1 METQEI
7 EDGQA
12 AHAQISVLR
21 KTSPVKLK
29 HSPLKTSMTPRSPTV
44 KLTRLS
50 QQGMFPSQF
59 TMPDEIHAPSQPME
73 IGSEIVEI
81 DDTDEEDVDVKD
93 NENEMK
99 RHVSFDGILEHDES
113 INEENTSS
121 CAEEEDLDEKI
132 NEIEDRIFAFSQPE
146 QVENFDV
153 AEYSLKPKTLFNK
166 VRQREKKLISFV
178 LPDSSSDKEDVNF
191 SSGEDIVVG
200 NSCEEEDD
208 DEKLK
213 ENVTT
218 TQDDQDYHLEISDDN
233 EDMERE
239 CDQMIDEQVSARGES
254 NEHVLARG
262 EIDEHVSSGH
272 EGDVSPGD
280 EIILRSKSEAAII
293 KNYSKSVDSVT
304 NDIEKSPLQSNTTD
318 NVIESNVN
326 KENEND
332 VKTPEQIDSSE
343 LSDESES
350 KQQALVEEPG
360 LPSLIE
366 IAKSD
371 FENKQLP
378 PLFEVEL
385 QEEETLDTSSVK
397 ERRSAY
403 KISPVHKPVTR
414 RSSMPTEINEY
425 ELRRSS
431 RRLSSMAKLED
442 TEKTLSSKKSPGRK
456 KKVEIEKELPK
467 SPKIR
472 KDLFKEELIDNV
484 NLNKSPGRRNKK
496 NIQSN
501 KEISSSPS
509 RRKGLRNIE
518 DGEVVK
524 SPDRRKSLKN
534 VDEIETP
541 KSPSRR
547 KNLMNVEEIE
557 TTKSPGRRKSIKN
570 VEEIETIKSPGCRK
584 STKNIEEIETTKSPG
599 HRKSM
604 KNVGEVETPK
614 SPGRRKST
622 KTIEEIETS
631 KSPGRRIN
639 VKNVA
644 EIEIAKSPGRRK
656 NQKNIEEIEIPKSPG
671 HRKNVK
677 SLNVDTEQEELT
689 LPEEL
694 SVDRLKSPGRRKGNK
709 TIEDKKE
716 EEIEKSP
723 SKDTIINE
731 QKSESTVKKS
741 PGRKKKTDVSF
752 TTVKSPSR
760 KTVEVSV
767 VIDKLPTSLESQS
780 PTSKSTQRQ
789 TGDQVSHIYM
799 YVSVVIDKLPTS
811 LESQSTTTK
820 ATQRQTGDQVSH
832 IYMYL

>member
-29 HSPLKTSMTPRSPTV
+29 HSPLKTSMTQRSPTV
-44 KLTRLS
+44 KLTRIS

-81 DDTDEEDVDVKD
+81 DDTDEKDVDVKD

-99 RHVSFDGILEHDES
+99 RHVSFDGVLEHDES

-208 DEKLK
+208 AEKLK

-239 CDQMIDEQVSARGES
+239 CDQIIDEQVSARGES

-280 EIILRSKSEAAII
+280 EIILQSKSEAAII

-326 KENEND
+326 KKND

-397 ERRSAY
+397 ERSSAD

-442 TEKTLSSKKSPGRK
+442 TEQILSSKKSPGRK

-467 SPKIR
+467 SPEIR

-484 NLNKSPGRRNKK
+484 NLNKSPGRRSKK

-524 SPDRRKSLKN
+524 SPGCRKSLKN

-541 KSPSRR
+541 KSHSRR

-570 VEEIETIKSPGCRK
+570 VEEIETIKSPGRRK
-584 STKNIEEIETTKSPG
+584 STKNIEEIET
-599 HRKSM
+599 
-604 KNVGEVETPK
+604 PK
-614 SPGRRKST
+614 SSGRRKST
-622 KTIEEIETS
+622 KTIEEIDTS
-631 KSPGRRIN
+631 KSSGHRIN
-639 VKNVA
+639 IKNVA
-644 EIEIAKSPGRRK
+644 EIEIAKSPGRRRNK
-656 NQKNIEEIEIPKSPG
+656 KNIEEIEIPKSPG

-716 EEIEKSP
+716 EIEKSP
-723 SKDTIINE
+723 RKDTIINE

-767 VIDKLPTSLESQS
+767 V
-780 PTSKSTQRQ
+780 
-789 TGDQVSHIYM
+789 V
-799 YVSVVIDKLPTS
+799 DKLPTS

-820 ATQRQTGDQVSH
+820 ATQRQTGDQVCH
-832 IYMYL
+832 FYMYL

>member
-44 KLTRLS
+44 KLTLLS

-73 IGSEIVEI
+73 ICSETVEI
-81 DDTDEEDVDVKD
+81 DDTDEEDVDVKN

-99 RHVSFDGILEHDES
+99 RHVSYDGVLEHDES

-191 SSGEDIVVG
+191 FSGEDIVVG

-239 CDQMIDEQVSARGES
+239 CDQIIDEQVSARGES

-262 EIDEHVSSGH
+262 EIDEHMSSGH

-280 EIILRSKSEAAII
+280 EIIIQSKSEAAII

-326 KENEND
+326 KEND

-397 ERRSAY
+397 ERSSAY
-403 KISPVHKPVTR
+403 KISSVHKPVTR

-442 TEKTLSSKKSPGRK
+442 TEQILSSKKSPGRK

-484 NLNKSPGRRNKK
+484 NLNKSPGRQSKK

-518 DGEVVK
+518 NVEDGEVVK
-524 SPDRRKSLKN
+524 SPGRRKSLKN

-557 TTKSPGRRKSIKN
+557 TTTKSPGRRKSMKN
-570 VEEIETIKSPGCRK
+570 VEEIETIKSPGRRK
-584 STKNIEEIETTKSPG
+584 GTKNIEEI
-599 HRKSM
+599 
-604 KNVGEVETPK
+604 ETPK
-614 SPGRRKST
+614 SPGRRKGT
-622 KTIEEIETS
+622 KTIEEIDTS
-631 KSPGRRIN
+631 KSSGRRIN
-639 VKNVA
+639 IKNVA

-671 HRKNVK
+671 HRTNVK

-723 SKDTIINE
+723 RKDTIINE

-780 PTSKSTQRQ
+780 
-789 TGDQVSHIYM
+789 
-799 YVSVVIDKLPTS
+799 
-811 LESQSTTTK
+811 TTTK

-832 IYMYL
+832 FYMYL